1 MGLIGT
7 IFSKQINAE
16 ISKYVSGLA
25 LYQENLFRW
34 IGKDYPIFEA
44 ESFDYIQ
51 NGYMSVGAVY
61 ECVDLISKKIAAC
74 PRIVYEI
81 TDTEKYKKYKSLIKG
96 NKIESLQE
104 AMLLKAQSMQEV
116 NVPRIEKLLTDP
128 NPLQT
133 GDEFFTS
140 IASYYLI
147 RGNTYM
153 YGNGADNEN
162 KIWNEIFALP
172 NMHILSGG
180 TFEPIK
186 AYFLNWQ
193 SQAEQRFEASQ
204 VAHMKTF
211 NPDYSV
217 VGTQL
222 YGMPPL
228 RAYAMSLQRS
238 KLSNKEANR
247 QVLNGGTF
255 GLLTPKNKEDQL
267 GKDQKDALKEQ
278 MVVSKDSDNRLD
290 RFKIGNIPMEWL
302 EMGLTAQDLE
312 LFKSMQFTDEDVY
325 RCFHVPPQYR
335 STDSSTFNNQA
346 DADRKFIYNAV
357 APIAD
362 KISDTLTRF
371 ICRPYEDL
379 KNSQGK
385 KSGKKYVI
393 QLDYTSLP
401 ELAKD
406 MKAVMEWLDKAWI
419 LTPNE
424 KREVIGWGKSTEQ
437 GMDMIWIPSGLK
449 PIQDAAIS
457 PEEFNRAFNELNQS
471 LNQ

>member
-7 IFSKQINAE
+7 IFSKQINEEVA
-16 ISKYVSGLA
+16 KYVGGIQMYQQA
-25 LYQENLFRW
+25 LFKWL
-34 IGKDYPIFEA
+34 GKDYPIFEA
-44 ESFDYIQ
+44 EDFDYVRD
-51 NGYMSVGAVY
+51 GFMSVGAVY
-61 ECVDLISKKIAAC
+61 ECVDLISKKIASC

-81 TDTEKYKKYKSLIKG
+81 TDNEKYKKYKSLIKSI
-96 NKIESLQE
+96 KIESLQE
-104 AMLLKAQSMQEV
+104 AMMLKAQSMKEV
-116 NVPRIEKLLTDP
+116 SVPRIEKLLTDP
-128 NPLQT
+128 NPMQT
-133 GDEFFTS
+133 GDEYFTHLS
-140 IASYYLI
+140 GMYLI
-147 RGNTYM
+147 KGNAFI
-153 YGNGADNEN
+153 YGNGADNDAR
-162 KIWNEIFALP
+162 IWNEMFALP

-180 TFEPIK
+180 TFEPVQ
-186 AYFLNWQ
+186 AYFLNWETDQ
-193 SQAEQRFEASQ
+193 KQRFEASQ

-217 VGTQL
+217 TGSQL
-222 YGMPPL
+222 YGLPPL
-228 RAYAMSLQRS
+228 RAYALSLQRS
-238 KLSNKEANR
+238 RLSNREANR
-247 QVLNGGTF
+247 QVHNGGTF

-267 GKDQKDALKEQ
+267 SKDQKDQLKGDL
-278 MVVSKDSDNRLD
+278 VSAKDSNDPLK

-302 EMGLTAQDLE
+302 EMGLTSQDLE
-312 LFKSMQFTDEDVY
+312 LFKSMQYTDEDVY
-325 RCFHVPPQYR
+325 RAYHVPLQYR
-335 STDSSTFNNQA
+335 STDSSTFSNQA

-371 ICRPYEDL
+371 ICRPYEKKD
-379 KNSQGK
+379 GK
-385 KSGKKYVI
+385 RYVI

-424 KREVIGWGKSTEQ
+424 KREVVGWGKSTEV

-457 PEEFNRAFNELNQS
+457 PEEFNRAFDELS
-471 LNQ
+471 SGLNANS